1 MFEWLIPI
9 LIVALLL
16 LWILDYLGMLEV
28 VGAVLELIGA
38 VIAGVAK
45 LAAYFDSPVDRIFKT
60 SALSVG
66 AQPPGAS
73 VVGNGSPGR

>member
-45 LAAYFDSPVDRIFKT
+45 LAAYLIRWLTGFSKP
-60 SALSVG
+60 
-66 AQPPGAS
+66 QP
-73 VVGNGSPGR
+73 

>member
-16 LWILDYLGMLEV
+16 LWILDCLGMLEV

-38 VIAGVAK
+38 VIAGGVKFATYLIRRLTGSSK
-45 LAAYFDSPVDRIFKT
+45 P
-60 SALSVG
+60 
-66 AQPPGAS
+66 QP
-73 VVGNGSPGR
+73 

>member
-45 LAAYFDSPVDRIFKT
+45 LAAYLIRRLTGSSKP
-60 SALSVG
+60 
-66 AQPPGAS
+66 QP
-73 VVGNGSPGR
+73 